1 MTVDEFK
8 QLISKYNEFVKKA
21 EKIANK
27 YYFSGYFTGTHF
39 YYDKDKI
46 TIVGDAGGWGEY
58 SYADYAFP
66 IAWLFMSDEEIDADK
81 VRRDKIKAEE
91 LAKWRAEE
99 EAKKKVKE
107 EAEERALYEELK
119 KKYGELI

>member
-39 YYDKDKI
+39 YYDKDEI
-46 TIVGDAGGWGEY
+46 TIVGDAGGWG
-58 SYADYAFP
+58 STVML
-66 IAWLFMSDEEIDADK
+66 IMLSQ
-81 VRRDKIKAEE
+81 
-91 LAKWRAEE
+91 LLGSLCLT
-99 EAKKKVKE
+99 KK
-107 EAEERALYEELK
+107 
-119 KKYGELI
+119 